1 MSLFDTFLAQTELEL
16 IFTRRL
22 MGDIESGALA
32 PSWGMTREQ
41 ALAFLADSAAERA
54 GMIRRLAPFCT
65 AATNRD
71 RAGRGRDGAG
81 ACVGRDEE
89 MPSPR
94 HG

>member
-16 IFTRRL
+16 IFARRL

-41 ALAFLADSAAERA
+41 ALAFLADSAAERTE
-54 GMIRRLAPFCT
+54 MIRRLAPLCT
-65 AATNRD
+65 AGTNRD
-71 RAGRGRDGAG
+71 RAGHGRDGAG
-81 ACVGRDEE
+81 AFVGRGEE
-89 MPSPR
+89 VPAPR